1 MPEAV
6 FKETLRILPN
16 MPLKGLR
23 LKLLKVLKAK
33 PTSMIRVFVKLR
45 KDENEQGVW
54 GEIEL
59 DSSRQSDLVWW
70 GVEEGGQ
77 LGVVLM

>member
-1 MPEAV
+1 
-6 FKETLRILPN
+6 

-23 LKLLKVLKAK
+23 LKLLKALKAK
-33 PTSMIRVFVKLR
+33 PTNRIRVFVKLR
-45 KDENEQGVW
+45 KDEHEQGVW
-54 GEIEL
+54 SEIEL

-77 LGVVLM
+77 LGVLLEA